1 MAPKSK
7 EALIVQGLSLG
18 GRTAGTTRQASVLL
32 LGLLGYEL
40 GLTAAG
46 GQGTTSWGGGTLT
59 APQYMLGLTQD
70 RKMFLAPSQEIIFP
84 SCPTLK
90 GCSWALA
97 FPDEKRDTKGRTL
110 TGACCILTTQ
120 PEAQNF
126 QEFTGR
132 KFLAVGRLRS
142 CLYPVLPHFPKEAK
156 PPGVEEDMERET
168 FRHEATSHLSPWP
181 RGPALLRWPGR
192 GREQDFLGRP
202 SGPGLHF
209 KTGKKNST
217 PPAALR
223 C

>member
-1 MAPKSK
+1 M
-7 EALIVQGLSLG
+7 GCG
-18 GRTAGTTRQASVLL
+18 GRGMTKC
-32 LGLLGYEL
+32 
-40 GLTAAG
+40 
-46 GQGTTSWGGGTLT
+46 SWGGGTLT

-84 SCPTLK
+84 SCPMLK

-126 QEFTGR
+126 QEFTGC

-156 PPGVEEDMERET
+156 PPGVEENMERET
-168 FRHEATSHLSPWP
+168 FRHEATSHLSPWLW
-181 RGPALLRWPGR
+181 GPALLRWPGR

-202 SGPGLHF
+202 LGPGLHF